1 VPFESTLNHY
11 KALIEKALDTW
22 LTPADTQPESLHQAI
37 RYSQE
42 CGGKRLRPTL
52 VLAAH
57 SLFPSDEDPLPA
69 AAAVECIHTSSLIH
83 DDLPCMDDSDLRRG
97 HPTCHKQF
105 DEATALLAGDA
116 LLIHAFTILSR
127 AYQGTP
133 ELAIKLVEDLSHAS
147 GSTCLIG
154 GQVEDLLGEKLPPD
168 EKRLEFI
175 HLNKTAA
182 LITASLRMGLR
193 LCNPTDEQLKHINT
207 IGHHLGLAFQIV
219 DDILDQT
226 ETTETLG
233 KTAGL
238 DEKNDKLTYPR
249 IYGLDG
255 AKAKAREHTQ
265 AAIAACEDLGGNNEF
280 LIALAQKLEN
290 RTH

>member
-1 VPFESTLNHY
+1 
-11 KALIEKALDTW
+11 
-22 LTPADTQPESLHQAI
+22 
-37 RYSQE
+37 
-42 CGGKRLRPTL
+42 
-52 VLAAH
+52 
-57 SLFPSDEDPLPA
+57 
-69 AAAVECIHTSSLIH
+69 
-83 DDLPCMDDSDLRRG
+83 MDDSDLRRG

>member
-1 VPFESTLNHY
+1 MPFESTLNRY

-22 LTPADTQPESLHQAI
+22 LLPSSTQPISLHQAI

-57 SLFPSDEDPLPA
+57 GLFPSQEDPLAA

-83 DDLPCMDDSDLRRG
+83 DDLPCMDNSDLRRG

-116 LLIHAFTILSR
+116 LLIHAFTILSK
-127 AYQGTP
+127 AYQNVP
-133 ELAIKLVEDLSHAS
+133 ELAIKLVEDLAHAS

-154 GQVEDLLGEKLPPD
+154 GQVEDLLAEKLPPE

-182 LITASLRMGLR
+182 LIQASLRMGLR
-193 LCNPTDEQLKHINT
+193 LCKPTEQQISHINV

-238 DEKNDKLTYPR
+238 DQKNDKLTYVSF
-249 IYGLDG
+249 YGIDG

-265 AAIAACEDLGGNNEF
+265 AAIAACETLGGENNF
-280 LIALAQKLEN
+280 LITLAHKLEK
-290 RTH
+290 RTY